1 MARDSD
7 TKTRNPFSRVL
18 LGDRLQLPLLLAQEV
33 SGDLTAL
40 QELLL
45 VLPSQNAARSIDR
58 RSFVSMIAAAELT
71 RSIFSDV
78 ARYDL
83 CRLIYILYL
92 YLYLYLYSTHR
103 KTQSEQ

>member
-1 MARDSD
+1 MTPR
-7 TKTRNPFSRVL
+7 RNPFSRVL
-18 LGDRLQLPLLLAQEV
+18 GDRLQLSLLLAQEV

-45 VLPSQNAARSIDR
+45 VLPSQNAARQQSIDR